1 MSADTSPTTHD
12 TPPRLL
18 DALTLLHL
26 FNSISSGLGVA
37 VGYTISAW
45 THALPFDYGVMLVA
59 ALATALVSSGGF
71 VINDILDIEID
82 RVNRPDRPLAAG
94 SVSLSTAWTLYAG
107 CTVGGVLLGFMVKP
121 VAGLVALLIALAL
134 FLYSYTLKK
143 RFLVG
148 HLTIATMGAAL
159 LPFGAVAAGEV
170 MPVLYS
176 ALFVF
181 PAFFAREVLKTVP
194 DYAGDKAA
202 GVDNIATRYGPQVA
216 LRVAQVALLLVA
228 LALPLV
234 RLLWPLNS
242 AYLVMVLAVIWP
254 ATAYVLLTATVENVK
269 RASQLA
275 KMLFLLTTLAL
286 LAGSLP

>member
-1 MSADTSPTTHD
+1 MSADTRPTAND
-12 TPPRLL
+12 APSRLL
-18 DALTLLHL
+18 DVLTLLHL

-59 ALATALVSSGGF
+59 ALATTLISIGGF

-94 SVSLSTAWTLYAG
+94 KVALSTAWALYAG
-107 CTVGGVLLGFMVKP
+107 CTLAGVLLGFMVNP
-121 VAGLVALLIALAL
+121 AAGLVALLIALAL
-134 FLYSYTLKK
+134 FLYSYSLKQ
-143 RFLVG
+143 RFLIG

-159 LPFGAVAAGEV
+159 LPFGAVAAGAI

-176 ALFVF
+176 VLFVF

-194 DYAGDKAA
+194 DYMGDKAA

-234 RLLWPLNS
+234 RLLWPLNT
-242 AYLVMVLAVIWP
+242 AYLVLVLAVIWP